1 MPFNSVL
8 YLLMFLPISAIIY
21 YLVPQ
26 KGRKIYLLVISYL
39 FYIMVDQRLSKSFEA
54 LGLLIGASIVNYILI
69 ILMQRIPDTDIAS
82 NKKHPSDAGK
92 ISDSTRRSILFG
104 IGILYNAFSLFG
116 LRSFLL
122 PFGLIPLGL
131 SFYMFRCF
139 SILGDVYLK
148 KVKNITS
155 YLDVALY
162 IAFFPQVGM
171 GPITQFNAF
180 NKQLNT
186 PKEFELNRIVAGMKR
201 VVIGSFKKI
210 VIADGLATFVGTCF
224 DYPADQR
231 TIFLAWMGGLC
242 FILQEYND
250 FSGYSDVAIGTG
262 MIFGYSCEE
271 NFNYPFASRS
281 ISEFW
286 RRWHISLG
294 AWLKTYIYLPLVIKF
309 IKIKNPLTGK
319 KLSPLAGDMLSCLLH
334 GLSAAHGMAEA
345 RNISCGACTF
355 LYFWQ

>member
-1 MPFNSVL
+1 
-8 YLLMFLPISAIIY
+8 
-21 YLVPQ
+21 
-26 KGRKIYLLVISYL
+26 
-39 FYIMVDQRLSKSFEA
+39 
-54 LGLLIGASIVNYILI
+54 
-69 ILMQRIPDTDIAS
+69 
-82 NKKHPSDAGK
+82 
-92 ISDSTRRSILFG
+92 
-104 IGILYNAFSLFG
+104 
-116 LRSFLL
+116 
-122 PFGLIPLGL
+122 
-131 SFYMFRCF
+131 
-139 SILGDVYLK
+139 
-148 KVKNITS
+148 
-155 YLDVALY
+155 
-162 IAFFPQVGM
+162 VGM

-186 PKEFELNRIVAGMKR
+186 PKEFELNRIVTGMKR

-319 KLSPLAGDMLSCLLH
+319 KLSPQAGDMLSLFVTWFICGAWH
-334 GLSAAHGMAEA
+334 GRGPKYILWGMYFFVFLAIEHIVMFKNKKKAKALQATSKKRLPVLNSLGGHVYAILAILVGEILFRASSLSAFGSYIKNMVGIGNAGLVDTYNLIEFKNYEILFVLSIVTAFPIIKSMYNSKLAKKNMVMRE
-345 RNISCGACTF
+345 IVTDLF
-355 LYFWQ
+355 LLGLFCVDIAFAFINTYSAYIYNQF